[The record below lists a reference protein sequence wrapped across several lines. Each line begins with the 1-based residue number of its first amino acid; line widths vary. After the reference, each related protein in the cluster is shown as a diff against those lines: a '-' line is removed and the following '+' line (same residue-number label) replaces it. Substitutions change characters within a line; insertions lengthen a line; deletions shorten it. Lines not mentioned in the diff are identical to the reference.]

1 MRRYETIYI
10 LRPDLSEEEIE
21 TLCQRLTKIITDHGG
36 KVLIEDRWGIRTL
49 AYIVKK
55 YRKGYYVLLDYAAN
69 PDALAELERT
79 FKMIENVIR
88 FFSMLKEEELD
99 PEALEEML
107 QKKEQKKEKEKAAS
121 APETA
126 EETPKEAPD
135 EVQPEEQVAESG
147 EQEAQPE
154 ESASDEQEKPGTVE
168 EGA

>member
-21 TLCQRLTKIITDHGG
+21 TFCQRFTKVITDHGG
-36 KVLIEDRWGIRTL
+36 TVLKEDRWGVRTL

-88 FFSMLKEEELD
+88 FFSMLKEEEVDL
-99 PEALEEML
+99 EALEEMERNKA
-107 QKKEQKKEKEKAAS
+107 KKPS
-121 APETA
+121 APETDEKTPT
-126 EETPKEAPD
+126 EEPV
-135 EVQPEEQVAESG
+135 EVQPEAPIAESG
-147 EQEAQPE
+147 EQEAEPE
-154 ESASDEQEKPGTVE
+154 ESASDEHEKTGTVE
-168 EGA
+168 GGA

>member
-21 TLCQRLTKIITDHGG
+21 AFCQRFTKVITDHGG
-36 KVLIEDRWGIRTL
+36 TVLNEDRWGVRTL

-88 FFSMLKEEELD
+88 FFSMLKEEEVDL
-99 PEALEEML
+99 EALEEMA
-107 QKKEQKKEKEKAAS
+107 QKKAKKPS
-121 APETA
+121 APETD
-126 EETPKEAPD
+126 EKTPTEAPA
-135 EVQPEEQVAESG
+135 EVQPEAPIAEGG
-147 EQEAQPE
+147 EQEAKPE
-154 ESASDEQEKPGTVE
+154 ESASDEHEKTGTAE